1 MTRINRKN
9 LRKIFGNDGVA
20 TRVVGVLIE
29 EGCSTVEDIISYS
42 KGKSVTEFSRLP
54 NMGRKSSE
62 RLIAVIKEMEKGGE

>member
-29 EGCSTVEDIISYS
+29 EGCSTVEDIFSYS
-42 KGKSVTEFSRLP
+42 NGKSVT
-54 NMGRKSSE
+54 
-62 RLIAVIKEMEKGGE
+62 